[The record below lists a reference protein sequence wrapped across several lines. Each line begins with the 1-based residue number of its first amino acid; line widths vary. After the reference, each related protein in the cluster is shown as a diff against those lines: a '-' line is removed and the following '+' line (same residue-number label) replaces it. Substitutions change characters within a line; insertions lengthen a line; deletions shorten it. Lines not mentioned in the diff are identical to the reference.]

1 MELAPCVV
9 LSNST
14 FRHHLDVTIY
24 TFQNPASISGFS
36 EALNNVGKYPL
47 CPNGEPFI
55 VSALGNDSCFLDESF
70 VVKLFENLEMI
81 QVLVLLVATPS
92 GLVGEL
98 GLGNSKYNI
107 NNSRKEVLYLLFR
120 WFWARMSHPM
130 ECSRFLGLDPERKG
144 RRSD

>member
-1 MELAPCVV
+1 M
-9 LSNST
+9 
-14 FRHHLDVTIY
+14 
-24 TFQNPASISGFS
+24 FS

-55 VSALGNDSCFLDESF
+55 VSALGNDSLLLDESF

-98 GLGNSKYNI
+98 GLEFERFGLDWEMV
-107 NNSRKEVLYLLFR
+107 RKRCPTMVVAAHGSVTASGVEQLGVGVDVV
-120 WFWARMSHPM
+120 S
-130 ECSRFLGLDPERKG
+130 SRFDSFVGVVDSLAYKWETLGC
-144 RRSD
+144 